1 MKTQAM
7 RRLGVVMVAALALA
21 ACGGSGDDEGSTVDA
36 SCKPAHQIKTVKKG
50 VLTVALTN
58 TPPYSFEEN
67 KKIAGIDSAIVTD
80 LAKREC
86 LKVDFAPYTYA
97 TAIPAVKTGRADVA
111 VGGFYRTAER
121 AEQVTL
127 SEPAYLDEMTVMSD
141 DGASTVD
148 DFSGKKVGTVEGYLW
163 VDALKK
169 LDGVETRVYPDSGSL
184 ANDLKSG
191 RLDIG
196 IDGYGAASISAK
208 GTDLKLEVLK
218 EDPRVPATSEPSQ
231 TAMLLD
237 PKNDALASALNEL
250 LESLRSDGG
259 LAKILKANGLPA
271 SAAEVGAARLI

>member
-7 RRLGVVMVAALALA
+7 RGLGVLAAAALALS
-21 ACGGSGDDEGSTVDA
+21 ACGSSDSGGSTVDA
-36 SCKPAHQIKTVKKG
+36 SCKPENKISTVKDG

-58 TPPYSFEEN
+58 TPPYSFEKD
-67 KKIAGIDSAIVTD
+67 KKLAGIDSAIVTE

-86 LKVDFAPYTYA
+86 LSVDFAPYTYA

-127 SEPAYLDEMTVMSD
+127 SEPAYLDEMTVMSE

-148 DFSGKKVGTVEGYLW
+148 EFSGKKVGTVEGYLW

-169 LDGVETRVYPDSGSL
+169 LDGVETRVYPDSGAL
-184 ANDLKSG
+184 ASDLKSG

-231 TAMLLD
+231 TGILLN
-237 PKNDALASALNEL
+237 PKNADLATTFNAL
-250 LESLRSDGG
+250 LEDMRSNGE
-259 LAKILKANGLPA
+259 LVKILEANGLPA
-271 SAAEVGAARLI
+271 SAAEVGPGRLI

>member
-21 ACGGSGDDEGSTVDA
+21 ACGGSGDDEGSAVDA
-36 SCKPAHQIKTVKKG
+36 SCKPAHDIKTVKKG

-67 KKIAGIDSAIVTD
+67 KKIAGIDSAIATD

-86 LKVDFAPYTYA
+86 LKVEFAPYTYA

-208 GTDLKLEVLK
+208 GTDLKLEVLE

-237 PKNDALASALNEL
+237 PKNDALASALNDL

-271 SAAEVGAARLI
+271 SAADVGPARLI